1 MIEERKMHIKR
12 LMDNPDYLAQTTDLL
27 FKEWSSLP
35 SWSDAQQIRARLIER
50 NSTDNW
56 QITLVV
62 IDTENNVVA
71 AGSLICYELNDNPQ
85 RMHWLGEVITRP
97 SHRGKGIGTT
107 LVKRLIKYAYEQNI
121 AELWLYTP
129 DMQPLYRKLG
139 WVDEE
144 TRIVAEESVTVM
156 VLNINNQ

>member
-1 MIEERKMHIKR
+1 
-12 LMDNPDYLAQTTDLL
+12 
-27 FKEWSSLP
+27 
-35 SWSDAQQIRARLIER
+35 
-50 NSTDNW
+50 
-56 QITLVV
+56 VV

-85 RMHWLGEVITRP
+85 RMYWLGEVITRP

-107 LVKRLIKYAYEQNI
+107 LVKRLIKHACEQNI